1 MASFVRQLNM
11 YDFHKVMN
19 VEAGGLKGER
29 EEVEFAHPYFERAQ
43 EHLLDQIKRK
53 VSLAGRGQ
61 LVPAGQSDKAKEVL
75 TEVSS
80 LKGRQEDLDG
90 KLEYMRNE
98 NSELWKE
105 VENLREKH
113 TRQQRIVNK
122 GHFKHINFH
131 DFHM

>member
-1 MASFVRQLNM
+1 MDS
-11 YDFHKVMN
+11 
-19 VEAGGLKGER
+19 GGLKGEND
-29 EEVEFAHPYFERAQ
+29 ESEFSHPYFMRGQ

-122 GHFKHINFH
+122 GHFNTSMKILDMFKR
-131 DFHM
+131 